1 MPIEIRELVIK
12 AVINNNARQPDPEGA
27 VDEHADSNRESLN
40 MEEIVQQV
48 LELLHENRNER

>member
-12 AVINNNARQPDPEGA
+12 AVVNNNARQSDPEGA
-27 VDEHADSNRESLN
+27 VDERNDLTRESLN

-48 LELLHENRNER
+48 LELLQENRNER